1 MLFILH
7 FTAAIIKKGF
17 YFVLLYIFI
26 RIEVDDDVLIYKT
39 EYVFSENLLKEQV
52 RTTPFI
58 KVVRNL
64 TF

>member
-1 MLFILH
+1 MC
-7 FTAAIIKKGF
+7 F

-26 RIEVDDDVLIYKT
+26 RIAVDDDVLIYKT

-52 RTTPFI
+52 TAILFI
-58 KVVRNL
+58 KVVRDF